1 MPIPLSFSV
10 DPAPDPAS
18 ESFIEEQFSLGPLDF
33 LEPAFREGA
42 SHTAFGVGGSFYDV
56 NKLRSHGQDINDA
69 GISGY
74 LYKGTFNR
82 LEELGIVDPVNQD
95 SSIRR
100 LSPDEANEKFGIEDE
115 LKFDR
120 PISEEAANIIYL
132 RKKDEITRR
141 EALSRVNG
149 LFDNTLAFT
158 AELFGEL
165 SDPLGLAT
173 VFFPNIA
180 VARGA
185 NFIRRS
191 AAAGAIE
198 GGVGTAG
205 ALGLG
210 GLGGEEL
217 KSDFDAQSAAIAI
230 TFGAAFG
237 AGLRAGAG
245 KIADSI
251 ASRAANKLLIDESE
265 SVTKIADAIENA
277 PEPEHLNIS
286 PEADEAAVKTAAA
299 EILDDKPVTTPEK
312 IVDLD
317 KPVAST
323 PTIKVTRYDEGVS
336 SKDIKSDE
344 DLINSRTDNPGDLIK
359 RIELIKKALKPGS
372 TTYAKALT
380 NQLNKQDLRHGGP
393 LWTKKDKVRIAKTY
407 RRDLE
412 RELELAEEQLDSLRR
427 ETSNLDN
434 APSFEELVTVLARH
448 VGKIEKDGRIAPG
461 NKEELEDIL
470 VRANIPLGT
479 TDHFVLNIDKFKKL
493 IEQKDRILN
502 NPRYR
507 DSRALGK
514 EIARILGIPEGD
526 SLLVRGKTLKALN
539 HLKNQLEVA
548 DKEKLVNDLDL
559 EDSVRRQNSEDFMD
573 KGIQDNDIEIDSL
586 NSDVSSLDSEIV
598 RASQRA
604 GRTPE
609 ETAEIQR
616 LINERDEDFEI
627 EEEVSKDTLECL
639 EQTFNGRR
647 NA

>member
-1 MPIPLSFSV
+1 M
-10 DPAPDPAS
+10 
-18 ESFIEEQFSLGPLDF
+18 
-33 LEPAFREGA
+33 
-42 SHTAFGVGGSFYDV
+42 
-56 NKLRSHGQDINDA
+56 
-69 GISGY
+69 
-74 LYKGTFNR
+74 
-82 LEELGIVDPVNQD
+82 
-95 SSIRR
+95 
-100 LSPDEANEKFGIEDE
+100 
-115 LKFDR
+115 
-120 PISEEAANIIYL
+120 
-132 RKKDEITRR
+132 
-141 EALSRVNG
+141 
-149 LFDNTLAFT
+149 
-158 AELFGEL
+158 
-165 SDPLGLAT
+165 
-173 VFFPNIA
+173 
-180 VARGA
+180 
-185 NFIRRS
+185 
-191 AAAGAIE
+191 
-198 GGVGTAG
+198 
-205 ALGLG
+205 
-210 GLGGEEL
+210 
-217 KSDFDAQSAAIAI
+217 
-230 TFGAAFG
+230 
-237 AGLRAGAG
+237 
-245 KIADSI
+245 
-251 ASRAANKLLIDESE
+251 
-265 SVTKIADAIENA
+265 
-277 PEPEHLNIS
+277 
-286 PEADEAAVKTAAA
+286 
-299 EILDDKPVTTPEK
+299 
-312 IVDLD
+312 
-317 KPVAST
+317 
-323 PTIKVTRYDEGVS
+323 
-336 SKDIKSDE
+336 
-344 DLINSRTDNPGDLIK
+344 
-359 RIELIKKALKPGS
+359 
-372 TTYAKALT
+372 
-380 NQLNKQDLRHGGP
+380 RHGGP